1 MKRPITILL
10 LVFYAISFSYSH
22 ALEDGRLRSD
32 ISSKEDAPAYR
43 ISKGDVLKITVYE
56 EPDLTKKLRV
66 SGDGLIKFPLLGD
79 VKIEGLTIEEVAD
92 VIEWYLEKDYLVDAE
107 VTVFIEEYA
116 KFNVLGEVKKPGTF
130 ELKGALTVVDAIA
143 LAGGFTDIAHPNGV
157 RVVREEK
164 GKSRVIK
171 VPIGS
176 ILKSGDKRHDVL
188 LKEGDT
194 IVVPESFF

>member
-1 MKRPITILL
+1 MKRPVLILL
-10 LVFYAISFSYSH
+10 LALCAVFSTYSYAQV
-22 ALEDGRLRSD
+22 DGRLKSD
-32 ISSKEDAPAYR
+32 LSSKEDAPSYR

-92 VIEWYLEKDYLVDAE
+92 VIEWYLEKDYMVDAE

-116 KFNVLGEVKKPGTF
+116 KFNVLGEVKKPGAF

-143 LAGGFTDIAHPNGV
+143 MAGGFTELAYPNGV
-157 RVVREEK
+157 RVVGEEK

-171 VPIGS
+171 VPVGS
-176 ILKSGDKRHDVL
+176 ILKSGDKKRDVL
-188 LKEGDT
+188 LREGDT